1 MMPDIQ
7 SALSIKVLTFS
18 FACPDDWDKQP
29 LQLGYRLR
37 GVLGLTLKQAC
48 CFFNDKKRPCEG
60 CDKRAHCHYGQQF
73 ETPKNIYAEGF
84 GNMPSL
90 PHAWRLS
97 VDIVGVRVQA
107 SLTLAGMGLAYETSW
122 KAVIDVLPFE
132 IIWQP
137 SPSKQ
142 QKLQNTWLSCTPL
155 RLKLKGKVPNSEPEL
170 AAAIANSIVA
180 KSRMLA
186 AWHGLDAPQDFLP
199 EPTCHNMQWC
209 ESSRYAFR
217 AQTMQSMGGWLCR
230 IEWADDIPASWL
242 PWLQLAYVLGV
253 GKQTS
258 FGLGRFS

>member
-1 MMPDIQ
+1 MTQHIQ
-7 SALSIKVLTFS
+7 AALPIKALTFS
-18 FACPDDWDKQP
+18 FICPHDWDKNA
-29 LQLGYRLR
+29 LQLAYRLR
-37 GVLGLTLKQAC
+37 GVLGLALKQAC
-48 CFFNDKKRPCEG
+48 CFFDAKSTVCEG

-73 ETPKNIYAEGF
+73 ETPKNIYADGF

-107 SLTLAGMGLAYETSW
+107 SLTLAGMGLAYEASW
-122 KAVIDVLPFE
+122 KAVVECLPFQ
-132 IIWQP
+132 ITWQTT
-137 SPSKQ
+137 SNKQ
-142 QKLQNTWLSCTPL
+142 VGVQNTWMSCTPL
-155 RLKLKGKVPNSEPEL
+155 RLKLKGKVPNSEREL
-170 AAAIANSIVA
+170 AAAIANSIVS

-199 EPTCHNMQWC
+199 EPKCHDMQWC
-209 ESSRYAFR
+209 DSSRYAFR
-217 AQTMQSMGGWLCR
+217 TQEMQSMGGWLCR